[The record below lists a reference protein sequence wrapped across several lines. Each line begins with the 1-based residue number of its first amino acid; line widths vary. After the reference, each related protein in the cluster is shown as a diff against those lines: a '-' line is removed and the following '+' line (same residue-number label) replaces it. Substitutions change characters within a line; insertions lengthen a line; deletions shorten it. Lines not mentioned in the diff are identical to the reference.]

1 MIDSDLTLP
10 SPGTQLAPT
19 SQALL
24 GLTVLWHP
32 HPERVGEQAVL
43 SDQGLSWQLNRF
55 LPLFRAPGAAEGL
68 PLGERCI
75 GREPIVLERQ
85 GEDVLLRI
93 PPGRMQ
99 VDLNGQLL
107 EGEHLLSRAQL
118 AQGAVLGLGGAVLLC
133 LHWVQTLPRLG
144 DTAGLIGVSSAMVR
158 VREQIRQVADTD
170 LAVLLLGET
179 GTGKELA
186 ARAIHAA
193 SRRKALPWVSVNM
206 ATLSESLAAADL
218 FGASKGAYTGSQ
230 GARQGYFAEAG
241 GGTLFL
247 DEIGNTPE
255 AVQPML
261 LRVLETGEYRPL
273 GAPRN
278 ELSQARLVAATD
290 QRLDAGEFNQPLL
303 RRLEAFV
310 IRLPA
315 LRERREDIGLLIVH
329 LLAQWQ
335 AQTGVAVS
343 FEPGFVRELCC
354 YDWPGN
360 VRQLANVVRRAALAR
375 QVDDS
380 PSLSELL
387 GVVVG
392 VAPLS
397 AGLEVAGNDANEVTP
412 VRRIRLAELSSAQLI
427 DALEQQAWQIK
438 GAAAVLGISRPS
450 LYKLLEAHPDI
461 RSADAIDEAEL
472 LAAWDA
478 SGGELT
484 ACASRLRTPSEALRR
499 RLRALGCVA

>member
-1 MIDSDLTLP
+1 MIDTDLTLP
-10 SPGTQLAPT
+10 SPGTQLAPPN
-19 SQALL
+19 QALL
-24 GLTVLWHP
+24 ALTVLWHP
-32 HPERVGEQAVL
+32 QIARVGEQAVL
-43 SDQGLSWQLNRF
+43 HDVGQPLQLNRF
-55 LPLFRAPGAAEGL
+55 LPVFRAPGALEGL

-75 GREPIVLERQ
+75 GREPLLLQRR
-85 GEDVLLRI
+85 GEDLLLQI
-93 PPGRMQ
+93 PAGRMQ
-99 VDLNGQLL
+99 VDIAGQPAV
-107 EGEHLLSRAQL
+107 GERLLSRALL
-118 AQGAVLGLGGAVLLC
+118 AEGVVLGLGGAVLLC
-133 LHWVQTLPRLG
+133 LHWVQALPRAG
-144 DTAGLIGVSSAMVR
+144 EQAGLIGVSSAMVR

-186 ARAIHAA
+186 ARAIHTA
-193 SRRKALPWVSVNM
+193 SRRRTQPWVSVNM

-218 FGASKGAYTGSQ
+218 FGASKGAYTGAET
-230 GARQGYFAEAG
+230 ARQGYFAEAG
-241 GGTLFL
+241 AGTLFL

-255 AVQPML
+255 PVQPML

-273 GAPRN
+273 GAARN

-335 AQTGVAVS
+335 AQSGVAVN
-343 FEPGFVRELCC
+343 FEADFVRELCC

-375 QVDDS
+375 QADDR
-380 PSLSELL
+380 PSLGELL

-392 VAPLS
+392 MLPVTT
-397 AGLEVAGNDANEVTP
+397 GLELVGEVVDESTP
-412 VRRIRLAELSSAQLI
+412 TRRTRLAELSSAQLI

-472 LAAWDA
+472 LTAWDA
-478 SGGELT
+478 TGELT
-484 ACASRLRTPSEALRR
+484 TCASRLRTPAEALRR
-499 RLRALGCVA
+499 RLRALGCGA